1 MRNDTQNLTDLVKL
15 TANQIL
21 CLMLSLIIWKAIYN
35 IEVNYKKKKRCD
47 NYYYM
52 NCLGQLWVR
61 VNVVLDVVL

>member
-1 MRNDTQNLTDLVKL
+1 MRNDTQNLTGFVNWQSNFMFDDEFYNTKG
-15 TANQIL
+15 
-21 CLMLSLIIWKAIYN
+21 YN

-61 VNVVLDVVL
+61 VNVVLECGTII